1 MMFSRNGK
9 ILVFFIT
16 FIITVAVDQVTKAL
30 VSALVAPGSSVTLI
44 PHVLSITHTT
54 NKGAAFGLLAGSG
67 QIVFWSALVVVAIM
81 LIWFYRAHEQKN
93 VWSFIA
99 LGLMIGGAVGN
110 LVDRIFRGRI
120 VDFIDVG
127 WWPVFNMADIAIVAG
142 VIMLIVVMV
151 LEMAGRGAKE
161 DAESGG
167 E

>member
-1 MMFSRNGK
+1 MMFSRNRK

-16 FIITVAVDQVTKAL
+16 FIVTVAVDQVTKAL
-30 VSALVAPGSSVTLI
+30 VSALMAPGSSVTLI
-44 PHVLSITHTT
+44 PHILSITYTR
-54 NKGAAFGLLAGSG
+54 NRGAAFGLFAGSG
-67 QIVFWSALVVVAIM
+67 QIVFWSALVVVVLM

-99 LGLMIGGAVGN
+99 LGLMIGGAGGN
-110 LVDRIFRGRI
+110 LVDRIFRGRV

-151 LEMAGRGAKE
+151 LEMTGRAEEEHAG
-161 DAESGG
+161 SGG
-167 E
+167 D